1 MEISGAGRKGR
12 KYKFWSKVGQLEQFE
27 QQLRAQRGCQAL
39 KKYEGEGCSGHVG
52 EDSLMN
58 RTPWTA
64 VRTKDIS
71 DGAPLR

>member
-52 EDSLMN
+52 EDSLM
-58 RTPWTA
+58 
-64 VRTKDIS
+64 
-71 DGAPLR
+71 DGTL